1 VPLIP
6 TLVSSMAVNV
16 TVETLLRQAASPHQQ
31 PTAMS
36 HVWATLRR
44 SVVRVTDLT
53 YMSRMEPLSQPSQQA
68 ALPPLALPLQY
79 LRPLVCQ
86 PAGCPTDVTEKA
98 PLDVLFRI
106 NSQIAKP
113 TLLRFASI
121 PARTSA
127 IRSLVWNMA
136 LNASVTTS
144 CTMAPLLL
152 QRLPVTWPAQATQV
166 KRVARGIS
174 STCITPET

>member
-1 VPLIP
+1 
-6 TLVSSMAVNV
+6 MAVNV

-136 LNASVTTS
+136 LNGKLSIIQCENSTNILSFCDNFLYNGAASVAATS
-144 CTMAPLLL
+144 CNMACPGN
-152 QRLPVTWPAQATQV
+152 PSP
-166 KRVARGIS
+166 I
-174 STCITPET
+174 